1 MDYFFIALARIVDLA
16 FNLYIFIVI
25 ARALISW
32 VSPDPYNPI
41 VRFLHN
47 ATDPLLYRIRRLIPF
62 QMGGLDF
69 SPIVLLL
76 ALSVVQQV
84 LVNFLVRLAN
94 SM

>member
-1 MDYFFIALARIVDLA
+1 MDYFFIALARIIDLA
-16 FNLYIFIVI
+16 FNLYIFVVI
-25 ARALISW
+25 ARALVSW
-32 VSPDPYNPI
+32 VNPDPYNPI

-62 QMGGLDF
+62 QLGGLDF

-84 LVNFLVRLAN
+84 LVNFLVRLAH
-94 SM
+94 SL